1 MTQVFF
7 DELEKFVSDHQQASR
22 LHEQI
27 FNTTVYIS
35 IGDVTQFA
43 VDGSGY
49 GERDESLG
57 EYVARLS
64 EVANRSFKNWVER
77 GAPTSPLY
85 IPIASNE
92 ITRRRTPRLAFIV
105 EYMATHLYAMESS
118 KYITMGYCS

>member
-7 DELEKFVSDHQQASR
+7 DELEKFVSDHHQAGR

-27 FNTTVYIS
+27 FNTTVHIS

-57 EYVARLS
+57 QHVTRLA
-64 EVANRSFKNWVER
+64 EVANHSFKNWVER

-85 IPIASNE
+85 IPIASKE

-105 EYMATHLYAMESS
+105 EYMTTYLYEIETS
-118 KYITMGYCS
+118 KYITMGYSS

>member
-7 DELEKFVSDHQQASR
+7 DELEKFVSDHHQAGR

-27 FNTTVYIS
+27 FNTTVHIS
-35 IGDVTQFA
+35 IGGVTQFA
-43 VDGSGY
+43 VDGSGF
-49 GERDESLG
+49 GVRDESL
-57 EYVARLS
+57 EPYVTRLS
-64 EVANRSFKNWVER
+64 EVANHSFKNWVNG

-85 IPIASNE
+85 IPIVSKE

-105 EYMATHLYAMESS
+105 EYMTTYLYEIESS

>member
-7 DELEKFVSDHQQASR
+7 DELEKFVSDHHQAGR

-27 FNTTVYIS
+27 FNTTVHIS
-35 IGDVTQFA
+35 IGGVTQFA

-49 GERDESLG
+49 GDRDESLG
-57 EYVARLS
+57 QYVTRLS
-64 EVANRSFKNWVER
+64 EIANQSFKNWIDG

-85 IPIASNE
+85 IPIVSNV

-105 EYMATHLYAMESS
+105 EYMMTYLYEIESS